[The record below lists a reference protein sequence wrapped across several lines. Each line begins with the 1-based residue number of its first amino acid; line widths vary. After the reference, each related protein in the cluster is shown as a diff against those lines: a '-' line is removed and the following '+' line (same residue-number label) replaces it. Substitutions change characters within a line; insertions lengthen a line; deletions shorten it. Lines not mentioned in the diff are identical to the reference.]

1 MEMIKNLS
9 LKKKIFGAFTL
20 LFIVLVVSGLTITSS
35 LFTSSEDTKIT
46 NALGRQRMLTQAM
59 SKSVLGYGMSQSR
72 QKTIE
77 QQITDLDQF
86 ITKMRGTY
94 TQMVIKPAKASQFPI
109 SMDPAGESHPAVPF
123 PATFARIVNEKV
135 GEGRDFKVNIISED
149 PINPN
154 QALSTPLDKE
164 ANQYLKNNPKKVFSK
179 VYEENGKLYMGLYT
193 ADLATVKAC
202 AGCHTAMKG
211 KEFKVGDI
219 LGIRNYRLVYSN
231 AIGVGKSELNANLN
245 EFNTAK
251 KIFGDTLHAVKNG
264 GQYPLDLN
272 MTQHTTIERIENTD
286 VQKDL
291 AKVESIFGSFSKSV
305 DAMIN
310 AETNSDPYR
319 KAQFEILKLGNE
331 LRGASNEAVERYA
344 ALAKKGMDS
353 IFYAVGISTAV
364 SLGLLIIVAGFFSK
378 MVITPMQRMAKS
390 MEQASNGNLTHEQ
403 LQVTSRDE
411 VGVLFGSFNNLMS
424 GLRSFMDHSK
434 EILQG
439 NTEND
444 KFEVKGEFQT
454 ALGEMLVQAR
464 ERKEVTERERNQAVE
479 LQSKVDQMLDTV
491 QAAASGDLTKE
502 VNINGN
508 DAIGQ
513 MGAGLSNFLKTLRTS
528 MARIGQ
534 NSNYLTDSSSK
545 MSEVSQQL
553 AGNAEE
559 TSAQADVVTNASTT
573 VNENMNAV
581 AAASEEMNASIR
593 EIAESSSQAAQVA
606 SSAVDM
612 AKTANEKVS
621 KLGDSSAEIGH
632 VIKVINSIAEQTN
645 LLALNATIEAARAGE
660 AGKGF
665 AVVANEVKELA
676 NATAKATEEIGQK
689 IQAIQEDTSNA
700 VDSIGQ
706 ITGVINQIS
715 DISSTIASAV
725 EEQTATTNEIG
736 RSVNEAARSSSEI
749 SENISGVAVAAKST
763 TEGATNTQTAASEM
777 SKMAAELQELVG
789 QFKC

>member
-1 MEMIKNLS
+1 MIKNLS

-20 LFIVLVVSGLTITSS
+20 LFLVLVGSGLAITSS
-35 LFTSSEDTKIT
+35 LMTASDDTKIT

-72 QKTIE
+72 EKTIE
-77 QQITDLDQF
+77 KQITDLDRF

-94 TQMVIKPAKASQFPI
+94 TQMVIKPAKASQLPI
-109 SMDPAGESHPAVPF
+109 SMDPANEGHPAVPF
-123 PATFARIVNEKV
+123 PATFARIVTEKV
-135 GEGRDFKVNIISED
+135 GEGRDFKVSIISED
-149 PINPN
+149 PVNPK
-154 QALSTPLDKE
+154 QILSTPLDKE
-164 ANQYLKNNPKKVFSK
+164 ANTFLKSNPDKVFSK
-179 VYEENGKLYMGLYT
+179 VYQEDGKLYMGLYT
-193 ADLATVKAC
+193 ADVATVKAC

-211 KEFKVGDI
+211 KEFKVGDM
-219 LGIRNYRLVYSN
+219 LGIRNYRLVYAN
-231 AIGVGKSELNANLN
+231 DIGIGKSELGATLD
-245 EFNTAK
+245 EFNNAK
-251 KIFGDTLHAVKNG
+251 KIFGDTLSAVKNG
-264 GQYPLDLN
+264 GQYPTNLE
-272 MTQHTTIERIENTD
+272 MTEHTTANRIED
-286 VQKDL
+286 PEVQSHL
-291 AKVESIFGSFSKSV
+291 SKVEGLFNSFSKSV
-305 DAMIN
+305 DTMIS

-331 LRGASNEAVERYA
+331 LRTASNAAVVRYA
-344 ALAKKGMDS
+344 TLAKASQDS

-364 SLGLLIIVAGFFSK
+364 SLVLLIVIAGFFSK
-378 MVITPMQRMAKS
+378 MVITPMQKMAGA
-390 MEQASNGNLTHEQ
+390 MEQAGNGNLTHEQ
-403 LQVTSRDE
+403 LEVTSRDE

-434 EILQG
+434 DILQG
-439 NTEND
+439 NTEQD
-444 KFEVKGEFQT
+444 QFAVKGEFKT

-464 ERKEVTERERNQAVE
+464 ERKEIAERERKQAEE
-479 LQSKVDQMLDTV
+479 LQVKVDQMLDTV

-502 VNINGN
+502 VTVNGN

-513 MGAGLSNFLKTLRTS
+513 MGAGLSNFLNTLRTS
-528 MARIGQ
+528 MSRIGQ
-534 NSNYLTDSSSK
+534 NSTSLTDSSSK

-573 VNENMNAV
+573 VNENMNSV
-581 AAASEEMNASIR
+581 AAASEQMNASIR

-606 SSAVDM
+606 NSAVDM

-676 NATAKATEEIGQK
+676 NATAKATEEISQK
-689 IQAIQEDTSNA
+689 IQAIQEDTTNA
-700 VDSIGQ
+700 VESIGQ

-763 TEGATNTQTAASEM
+763 TEGATDTQTAASEM
-777 SKMAAELQELVG
+777 SKMAAELQELVS